1 MAKLLTTIG
10 CCLLLAAPAAGC
22 QQRPPALTGAAPTGV
37 VPSGV
42 SEGVSTQMHDE
53 IQRQAGLVAAEAW
66 GWNPDDVM
74 IETLA
79 GTGELECR
87 LLGLTSPNALP
98 SLRRTVAVVEGEV
111 VFPGS
116 ADALDRVIAACGA
129 EASADVWAEA
139 VAAFGTPRAGYV
151 VRREQEV
158 SSLAHRRAMES
169 GGYALHAPRFSRDD
183 AGGRTVEFFM
193 TDVEGADLF
202 RVTATREGEGP
213 VQVSAGPAGGA

>member
-22 QQRPPALTGAAPTGV
+22 QQRPPALTGAAP
-37 VPSGV
+37 SGV

-53 IQRQAGLVAAEAW
+53 IQRQVGLVAAEAW

-79 GTGELECR
+79 GTGALECR

-139 VAAFGTPRAGYV
+139 VAAFGTDVPPGYV
-151 VRREQEV
+151 VRREQEI
-158 SSLAHRRAMES
+158 SSLAHRRAREA
-169 GGYALHAPRFSRDD
+169 GGYAFHPPRFSRDE
-183 AGGRTVEFFM
+183 AGVREVEFFM
-193 TDVEGADLF
+193 TDVEGAGLYQVRAAREGDGPV
-202 RVTATREGEGP
+202 RVTAE
-213 VQVSAGPAGGA
+213 PAGGL